1 MTVKIAPARLRITR
15 QSRRR
20 ARGRVGGWGW
30 FRGLHRHPRHRSVK
44 RLCIMTCFPEFIGRR
59 CWWCAFYR

>member
-20 ARGRVGGWGW
+20 ARGRGGGGVVSRSAPSSPPSVGKATVYNDV
-30 FRGLHRHPRHRSVK
+30 FS
-44 RLCIMTCFPEFIGRR
+44 
-59 CWWCAFYR
+59 